1 MPEIKPLTLE
11 EVRDHIEKT
20 LSEIVVVVEAI
31 DPQLSGTFQ
40 SLQSYKYEDI
50 VFGEDFG
57 ACMSTDYERNV
68 FEVNMKKFH
77 HTRTRT
83 GPRGGSIAIGGC
95 SPKNSGNGTVSRK
108 SSVLSAVEEDEDE
121 FDIDELA
128 DDAFLENGGNY
139 FRRSYS
145 TFQSSRLAMG
155 AIFKTRD
162 DKSFSTLGDDSCSNS
177 MDFSQQLSQV
187 ETTHSTND
195 EGKISIV

>member
-1 MPEIKPLTLE
+1 MGTLLG
-11 EVRDHIEKT
+11 T
-20 LSEIVVVVEAI
+20 
-31 DPQLSGTFQ
+31 QLSGTFQ

-128 DDAFLENGGNY
+128 DDALSAAQG
-139 FRRSYS
+139 
-145 TFQSSRLAMG
+145 RLAGRCAACG
-155 AIFKTRD
+155 A
-162 DKSFSTLGDDSCSNS
+162 
-177 MDFSQQLSQV
+177 
-187 ETTHSTND
+187 ETFASRV
-195 EGKISIV
+195 GAARC